1 MEEKTTKILFAMKV
15 YLKMRVENL
24 RKKGEV
30 LMEKHALEMICPHK
44 YIIDY
49 IGSNKDEV
57 NLAYKKRLICIFY
70 MNISTVGNYG
80 NYARFTDYPQ

>member
-1 MEEKTTKILFAMKV
+1 MKIYMKI
-15 YLKMRVENL
+15 RVENL

-30 LMEKHALEMICPHK
+30 LMEKHALEKIGSNK

-57 NLAYKKRLICIFY
+57 RNFY
-70 MNISTVGNYG
+70 
-80 NYARFTDYPQ
+80 

>member
-1 MEEKTTKILFAMKV
+1 MEIGKGNYSSIYLIEEKKSKLLFAMKI

-30 LMEKHALEMICPHK
+30 LMEKHALEKIGTNK
-44 YIIDY
+44 YIINF

-57 NLAYKKRLICIFY
+57 KSFIN
-70 MNISTVGNYG
+70 
-80 NYARFTDYPQ
+80 

>member
-1 MEEKTTKILFAMKV
+1 MEIGKGNYSIFYLIEEKKSKLLFAMKV

-30 LMEKHALEMICPHK
+30 LMEKHALEKIGTNK
-44 YIIDY
+44 YIINF

-57 NLAYKKRLICIFY
+57 KSFIN
-70 MNISTVGNYG
+70 
-80 NYARFTDYPQ
+80 

>member
-1 MEEKTTKILFAMKV
+1 MEIGKGNYSSIYLIEEKKSKLLFAMKV

-30 LMEKHALEMICPHK
+30 LMEKHALEKIGTNK
-44 YIIDY
+44 YIINF

-57 NLAYKKRLICIFY
+57 KSFIN
-70 MNISTVGNYG
+70 
-80 NYARFTDYPQ
+80 

>member
-1 MEEKTTKILFAMKV
+1 MKV

-30 LMEKHALEMICPHK
+30 LMEKHALEKIGTNK
-44 YIIDY
+44 YIINF

-57 NLAYKKRLICIFY
+57 KSLI
-70 MNISTVGNYG
+70 N
-80 NYARFTDYPQ
+80 

>member
-1 MEEKTTKILFAMKV
+1 MEIGKGNYSSIYLIEEKKSKLLFAMKV

-30 LMEKHALEMICPHK
+30 LMEKHALEKIGTNK
-44 YIIDY
+44 YIINF

-57 NLAYKKRLICIFY
+57 KSLI
-70 MNISTVGNYG
+70 N
-80 NYARFTDYPQ
+80 